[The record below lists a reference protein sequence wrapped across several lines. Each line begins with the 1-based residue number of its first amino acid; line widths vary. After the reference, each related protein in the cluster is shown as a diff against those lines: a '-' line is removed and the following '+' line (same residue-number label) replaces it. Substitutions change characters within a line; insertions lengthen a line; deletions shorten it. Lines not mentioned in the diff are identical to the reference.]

1 VILWVETSQP
11 CRTFRTC
18 NPTLTMFTFTC
29 WTDSC
34 LSELIFCTSVFNCC
48 KLLLKLLLLL
58 RRTMWWIFNRRSTF
72 YRVTKCCHVSPRL
85 SKNVQICHDFTN
97 DVKHVYHSNA
107 KWWTTFVRWWNA
119 CALIFERNSQLK
131 NIQIFDKVEG
141 DSSWLSFGQCFL
153 GFSTHGNKIT
163 FI

>member
-1 VILWVETSQP
+1 MQFSDFSTFSYFLLRDVILWVETSQP

-18 NPTLTMFTFTC
+18 NPTLTMFTC

-107 KWWTTFVRWWNA
+107 KWWSTFVRWWNA
-119 CALIFERNSQLK
+119 CTDFRKEFPIKKYS
-131 NIQIFDKVEG
+131 NI
-141 DSSWLSFGQCFL
+141 W
-153 GFSTHGNKIT
+153 
-163 FI
+163 